1 MFFLK
6 GGESMARRRP
16 HRAASLLVRNDQP
29 LIGVPVRED
38 DQEVVR
44 YFVDESEADAAL
56 PQDAIQKVLSLAG
69 AWSDLD
75 WEEAEAEL
83 DRIRHQS
90 RPTPPITDL

>member
-1 MFFLK
+1 
-6 GGESMARRRP
+6 MAKRRP
-16 HRAASLLVRNDQP
+16 HRVPGLLVRSDQP
-29 LIGVPVRED
+29 LIGVSLQED

-44 YFVDESEADAAL
+44 YFADKSQADAAL
-56 PQDAIQKVLSLAG
+56 PHDAIQQALSLAG

-90 RPTPPITDL
+90 QPTPPITDL